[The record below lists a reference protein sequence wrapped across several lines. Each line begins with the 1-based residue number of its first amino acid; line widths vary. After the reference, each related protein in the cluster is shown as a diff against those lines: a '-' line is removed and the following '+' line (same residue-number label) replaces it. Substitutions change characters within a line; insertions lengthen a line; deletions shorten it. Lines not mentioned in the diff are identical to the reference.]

1 MSTFMAYVICFG
13 IIGWILVGIF
23 AQVWEES
30 AEIAREEQRKADWRE
45 VNYWKQKSKH
55 PMVHIKEMDG
65 DVRNSKAKT
74 VNMTVNEFILR
85 R

>member
-1 MSTFMAYVICFG
+1 MSTFMAWVIFFG
-13 IIGWILVGIF
+13 IIAWMLVGIF

-30 AEIAREEQRKADWRE
+30 AEIAKEQQKREDFRE

-55 PMVHIKEMDG
+55 PMVHIKDTDG
-65 DVRNSKAKT
+65 KEST
-74 VNMTVNEFILR
+74 EFILR

>member
-1 MSTFMAYVICFG
+1 MAYVICFG

-30 AEIAREEQRKADWRE
+30 AEIAREEQRKQDFRE
-45 VNYWKQKSKH
+45 LNRWKQKAAH
-55 PMVHIKEMDG
+55 PILHIKDTDG
-65 DVRNSKAKT
+65 KEST
-74 VNMTVNEFILR
+74 EFVLR

>member
-13 IIGWILVGIF
+13 IIGWILVGLF

-30 AEIAREEQRKADWRE
+30 AEIAKEQQKREDFRE
-45 VNYWKQKSKH
+45 VNHWKQKANH
-55 PMVHIKEMDG
+55 PILHIKDTDG
-65 DVRNSKAKT
+65 KET
-74 VNMTVNEFILR
+74 NEFILR

>member
-1 MSTFMAYVICFG
+1 MSTLLAWLIFFV

-30 AEIAREEQRKADWRE
+30 AEIAKEKQRRKDWRE
-45 VNYWKQKSKH
+45 VNYWRQKSQH
-55 PMVHIKEMDG
+55 PMVHIKDMDG
-65 DVRNSKAKT
+65 E
-74 VNMTVNEFILR
+74 EFILR

>member
-30 AEIAREEQRKADWRE
+30 AEIAKEQQKREDFRE
-45 VNYWKQKSKH
+45 VNYWKQKAQH
-55 PMVHIKEMDG
+55 PITHIKVLDG
-65 DVRNSKAKT
+65 
-74 VNMTVNEFILR
+74 EEIILR